1 MKKNIIKLTK
11 GVITISI
18 SVAMI
23 SLASCN
29 KKEEEITQKPS
40 VENTQEPK
48 NETPETPNA
57 ETLNPLVKELDI
69 VLVEGGTFLMGSS
82 TKDKQSQGDEK
93 PQHNVT
99 LSDFKASKYEITNA
113 QYAKFLTAKGNQTED
128 RKKWYQGRD
137 IEQKGDVFT
146 PKDGMENHPVVRVS
160 WYGAKAYAEWLGG
173 KLPTEAE
180 FEYILR
186 GGNKRVNQDGI
197 FADEDGIGDN
207 IGDYAWYRANSGG
220 RLHPVGE
227 KKPNELGLYDVN
239 GNVWEWTADW
249 YGYYPST
256 DQTNPTGPERG
267 TYRVRRGASFSC
279 LHDKCRIANRGTYI
293 ARDGQANIG
302 FRVVFPAK

>member
-48 NETPETPNA
+48 NETPEIPNA
-57 ETLNPLVKELDI
+57 ETLNPLLKELDV

-82 TKDKQSQGDEK
+82 TKDKQSQWDER

-99 LSDFKASKYEITNA
+99 LSDFKVSKYEITNA

-137 IEQKGDVFT
+137 IEQKGEVFI
-146 PKDGMENHPVVRVS
+146 PKAGMENHPVVRVS